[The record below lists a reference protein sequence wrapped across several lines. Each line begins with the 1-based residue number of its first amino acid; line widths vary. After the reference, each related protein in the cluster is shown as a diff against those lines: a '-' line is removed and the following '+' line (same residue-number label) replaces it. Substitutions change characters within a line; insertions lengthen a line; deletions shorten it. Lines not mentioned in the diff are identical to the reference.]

1 MKTYDVFVQD
11 ELFKTFESDAGY
23 SISELAG
30 EIEAAIGD
38 GSLVVDA
45 TKPVGIRVVP
55 R

>member
-23 SISELAG
+23 SIRDIAT
-30 EIEAAIGD
+30 EIDAAIAN
-38 GSLVVDA
+38 GSLIVDSA
-45 TKPVGIRVVP
+45 KPVGIRVVP